1 MYINHFMYDNILFV
15 LFIYR
20 KRTMQKITKKKDDKG
35 KVALML

>member
-20 KRTMQKITKKKDDKG
+20 KRTMQKNNKKKRR
-35 KVALML
+35 